1 MKLSRVVFLL
11 VSFSLGAVSAKF
23 IQTDVNK
30 PTQDTQGSA
39 SGGNIEVHQ
48 ICNSGEAKGEFFSLK
63 KEVEMLRNDLA
74 QRLDR
79 IQQKGTSHGV

>member
-1 MKLSRVVFLL
+1 MKLSRAVFPL
-11 VSFSLGAVSAKF
+11 VSFLCCAVSAKF

-48 ICNSGEAKGEFFSLK
+48 ICNSGESRGEIVSLK
-63 KEVEMLRNDLA
+63 KEVEMLRNDLT